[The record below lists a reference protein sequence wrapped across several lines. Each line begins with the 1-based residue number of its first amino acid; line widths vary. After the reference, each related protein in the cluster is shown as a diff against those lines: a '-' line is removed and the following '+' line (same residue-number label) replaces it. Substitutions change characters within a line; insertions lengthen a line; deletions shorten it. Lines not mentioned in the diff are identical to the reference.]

1 MSGSEIARILQ
12 QIRQEEESAK
22 RGLADYAIVS
32 QHAFI
37 TARTENI
44 ARYTREIV
52 NLVGS
57 EQDAMALIVTNQEN
71 VGGDVDRMK
80 GSTTGVTF

>member
-1 MSGSEIARILQ
+1 MAGSEIARILR

-22 RGLADYAIVS
+22 RGLGDYAVVS

-57 EQDAMALIVTNQEN
+57 EQTAMALIITNQEN
-71 VGGDVDRMK
+71 VADEDRMK
-80 GSTTGVTF
+80 GNVHVSH